1 MSRKDNDMKKN
12 YENPKVEI
20 IEIGMKDVITVS
32 GKHWSWDTE
41 RQYSSSFFEFQ
52 YI

>member
-1 MSRKDNDMKKN
+1 MKKN

-32 GKHWSWDTE
+32 GNNSQTGEGTGMHSLEDE
-41 RQYSSSFFEFQ
+41 LYPLGR
-52 YI
+52 